1 MKSFIL
7 ISLALITSFT
17 SCTIQKRLYGNGYS
31 VHWKSINKFTKSDIL
46 NNDFENQV
54 SELKE
59 ENLDFVSTSNEIIIQ
74 EKKEVNLKNENPELK
89 KVQSSKTIDTPK
101 FDLAL
106 LRNGK
111 KNSVKVLGIK
121 DTEVKYKR
129 CDNLE
134 RQPTTI
140 NKSSILSMTY
150 KNDSKEDIKTKKSSN
165 NNVNSI
171 ENSSGRKKV
180 GLAIASLLVGILGF
194 PFGGGILA
202 LIFGVIQLSR
212 IRMQPDVYGGKGM
225 AIAGLIIGIIGVIF
239 LFLLLFLSLLF
250 L

>member
-7 ISLALITSFT
+7 ISLVLITSFT
-17 SCTIQKRLYGNGYS
+17 SCTIQKRLYRNGYS
-31 VHWKSINKFTKSDIL
+31 VHWDSIDKSTKSEIL
-46 NNDFENQV
+46 NNDLESQV

-59 ENLDFVSTSNEIIIQ
+59 ENSDFVSTSNEIIIQ
-74 EKKEVNLKNENPELK
+74 ENKEVNLKNENLALK
-89 KVQSSKTIDTPK
+89 KFQSSKTIHPTK
-101 FDLAL
+101 CDLIL
-106 LRNGK
+106 LKNGEEI
-111 KNSVKVLGIK
+111 SVKVLEMK

-129 CDNLE
+129 FDNFDE
-134 RQPTTI
+134 PTITI
-140 NKSSILSMTY
+140 NKSSISSITY
-150 KNDSKEDIKTKKSSN
+150 SNGSNELIKAENSSN
-165 NNVNSI
+165 TNFNSI

-180 GLAIASLLVGILGF
+180 GLAIASLLVGIIGF

-212 IRMQPDVYGGKGM
+212 IRMQPNVYGGKGM

-250 L
+250 